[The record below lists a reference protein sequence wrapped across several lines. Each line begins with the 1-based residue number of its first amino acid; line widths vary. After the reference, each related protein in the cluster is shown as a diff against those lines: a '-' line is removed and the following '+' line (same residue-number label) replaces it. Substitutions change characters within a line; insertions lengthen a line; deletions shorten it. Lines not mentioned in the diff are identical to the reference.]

1 METSNKS
8 LSLWRNRD
16 YLLLWG
22 GQTLSNIGSGVSRIA
37 YPLLVL
43 AITGSPAQAGLI
55 GALRSLMY
63 IVLILPA
70 GALLDRWNRK
80 RVMIICDTV
89 RAISLA
95 SIPAAA
101 LLGHLTLA
109 QLYVIA
115 FIEGTFEAF
124 FDIAEV
130 SSVPQV
136 VSQEQLPAAMSRVQ
150 VTAGLTTLLGPS
162 LGGVLFAIRSLLPF
176 LADAISYVISVVSLS
191 FIRVPFQKQHNTTS
205 VTGTTKR
212 SLRREIGEG
221 LRWLWNQPVLRTM
234 AFITSGNIFFGAG
247 ETLIIIVIAQRQHT
261 SDATI
266 GLIFGIAGI
275 GTILGAISVETI
287 RRRFS
292 FVQIITGV
300 LWLFVVFWLPL
311 AVLPSPLILGLLT
324 AALFF
329 IGPFYAVTSISY
341 RLAITPDKLQ
351 SRVNSVARLIAL
363 GLSPAGQALTG
374 FLLQYT
380 GPQITVLLLTAG
392 QIILPLAAMASRSI
406 RNARPPTETKP

>member
-1 METSNKS
+1 
-8 LSLWRNRD
+8 LWRNRD

-55 GALRSLMY
+55 GALRALMY

-80 RVMIICDTV
+80 QVMLICDTV
-89 RAISLA
+89 RAIGMA
-95 SIPAAA
+95 SIPVAG

-109 QLYVIA
+109 QLYAVA

-136 VSQEQLPAAMSRVQ
+136 VPQEQLPAAMSRVQ
-150 VTAGLTTLLGPS
+150 VTAGLTTLIGPS
-162 LGGVLFAIRSLLPF
+162 LGGTLFAIRSLLPF

-191 FIRVPFQKQHNTTS
+191 FIRVPFQRQRNTTE
-205 VTGTTKR
+205 TTAR
-212 SLRREIGEG
+212 NLRREIGEG
-221 LRWLWNQPVLRTM
+221 LRWLWNQPLLRSM
-234 AFITSGNIFFGAG
+234 AFITAGNIFFGAG
-247 ETLIIIVIAQRQHT
+247 QTLIIIVIAQQQHA

-275 GTILGAISVETI
+275 GTILGAIMVETI
-287 RRRFS
+287 RRHFT
-292 FVQIITGV
+292 FAQIIIGV

-311 AVLPSPLILGLLT
+311 ATLPSPLILGLLT
-324 AALFF
+324 AATFF
-329 IGPFYAVTSISY
+329 IGPFYSVTNVSY
-341 RLAITPDKLQ
+341 RLTITPDELQ

-363 GLSPAGQALTG
+363 GLSPIGQALTG
-374 FLLQYT
+374 ILLQYT
-380 GPQITVLLLTAG
+380 GPQTTVLLLTAG
-392 QIILPLAAMASRSI
+392 QVILPLAAMLNRPI
-406 RNARPPTETKP
+406 REARPSAEIQQKV

>member
-1 METSNKS
+1 MDTPAKPA
-8 LSLWRNRD
+8 SLWRNRD

-55 GALRSLMY
+55 GALRALMY

-80 RVMIICDTV
+80 QVMIICDTA
-89 RAISLA
+89 RAIGMA
-95 SIPAAA
+95 SIPVAA
-101 LLGHLTLA
+101 LVGHLTLV
-109 QLYVIA
+109 QLYIVA
-115 FIEGTFEAF
+115 FIEGMFEAF

-162 LGGVLFAIRSLLPF
+162 LGGILFAIRSLLPF

-191 FIRVPFQKQHNTTS
+191 FIRVPFQRQRNATNTT
-205 VTGTTKR
+205 KHN
-212 SLRREIGEG
+212 LHREIGEG
-221 LRWLWNQPVLRTM
+221 LRWLWNQPLLRSM

-247 ETLIIIVIAQRQHT
+247 QTLIIIVIAQQQHA

-266 GLIFGIAGI
+266 GFIFGIAGI
-275 GTILGAISVETI
+275 GTILGAIAAEAIS
-287 RRRFS
+287 RRFS
-292 FVQIITGV
+292 FAQIIISV
-300 LWLFVVFWLPL
+300 LWLFVVFWLPF
-311 AVLPSPLILGLLT
+311 AALPSPLILGLLT

-329 IGPFYAVTSISY
+329 IGPFYAVTYVSY
-341 RLAITPDKLQ
+341 RLAITPEELQ

-363 GLSPAGQALTG
+363 GLSPAGQALSG
-374 FLLQYT
+374 ILLQYS
-380 GPQITVLLLTAG
+380 GPQTTVLLLTAG
-392 QIILPLAAMASRSI
+392 QVILPLAAMVNRPI
-406 RNARPPTETKP
+406 REARLPAKMRQEA

>member
-1 METSNKS
+1 METSKNS

-22 GQTLSNIGSGVSRIA
+22 GQTLSNIGSGISGIA

-43 AITGSPAQAGLI
+43 AITGSPAQAGLV
-55 GALRSLMY
+55 GGLRSLMY
-63 IVLILPA
+63 ILLILPA

-80 RVMIICDTV
+80 QVMIICDTV

-95 SIPAAA
+95 SIPVAA
-101 LLGHLTLA
+101 LLGHLMLV

-162 LGGVLFAIRSLLPF
+162 LGGILFAIRSLLPF
-176 LADAISYVISVVSLS
+176 LADAISYVISVVTLS
-191 FIRVPFQKQHNTTS
+191 FIRVPFQRQRS
-205 VTGTTKR
+205 ATGTTKR

-221 LRWLWNQPVLRTM
+221 LRWLWNQPVLRSM

-247 ETLIIIVIAQRQHT
+247 QALIIIVIAQRQHALDT
-261 SDATI
+261 TI

-275 GTILGAISVETI
+275 GTILGAIMAEAVS
-287 RRRFS
+287 RRFS
-292 FVQIITGV
+292 FAQNIIGV

-311 AVLPSPLILGLLT
+311 ALLPSPLILGLLT

-329 IGPFYAVTSISY
+329 IGPFYSVTSISY
-341 RLAITPDKLQ
+341 RLAITPDELQ

-363 GLSPAGQALTG
+363 GLSPIGQALTG
-374 FLLQYT
+374 ILLQYS
-380 GPQITVLLLTAG
+380 GPQTTVLLLTAG
-392 QIILPLAAMASRSI
+392 QVVLPLVAMVNRPI
-406 RNARPPTETKP
+406 RNVHLPDRCP

>member
-1 METSNKS
+1 MGTLNKP

-63 IVLILPA
+63 IILILPA

-80 RVMIICDTV
+80 QVMIICDTV
-89 RAISLA
+89 RAISMA
-95 SIPAAA
+95 SIPVAA
-101 LLGHLTLA
+101 LLGHLSLV
-109 QLYVIA
+109 QLYFVA

-150 VTAGLTTLLGPS
+150 VTAGLTTLIGPS
-162 LGGVLFAIRSLLPF
+162 LGGILFAIRSLLPF
-176 LADAISYVISVVSLS
+176 LGDAISYVISVVSLS
-191 FIRVPFQKQHNTTS
+191 FIRIPFQGLRNATA
-205 VTGTTKR
+205 TTKR
-212 SLRREIGEG
+212 GLRKEIGEG
-221 LRWLWNQPVLRTM
+221 LRWLWNQPLLRSM
-234 AFITSGNIFFGAG
+234 AFITAGNIFFGAG
-247 ETLIIIVIAQRQHT
+247 QTLIIIVIAQQQHA

-275 GTILGAISVETI
+275 GTILGAIAVEAI

-292 FVQIITGV
+292 FAQIITGV
-300 LWLFVVFWLPL
+300 LWLFVVFWLPF
-311 AVLPSPLILGLLT
+311 AALPSPLILGLLT

-329 IGPFYAVTSISY
+329 IGPFYAVTSVSY
-341 RLAITPDKLQ
+341 RLAITPDELQ

-374 FLLQYT
+374 ILLQYT
-380 GPQITVLLLTAG
+380 GPQTTVLLLTAG
-392 QIILPLAAMASRSI
+392 QVVLPLAAMVNRPI
-406 RNARPPTETKP
+406 REARKVEEIQPEA

>member
-1 METSNKS
+1 METSSKPA
-8 LSLWRNRD
+8 SLWRNRD

-55 GALRSLMY
+55 GALRALMY

-80 RVMIICDTV
+80 QVMLICDTA
-89 RAISLA
+89 RAIGMA
-95 SIPAAA
+95 SIPVAA
-101 LLGHLTLA
+101 LTGYLTLA
-109 QLYVIA
+109 QLYAVA

-136 VSQEQLPAAMSRVQ
+136 VPQEQLPTAMSRVQ
-150 VTAGLTTLLGPS
+150 VTAGLTTLIGPS
-162 LGGVLFAIRSLLPF
+162 LGGTLFAIRSLLPF

-191 FIRVPFQKQHNTTS
+191 FIRIPFQRQRAE
-205 VTGTTKR
+205 TTKR
-212 SLRREIGEG
+212 NLRREIGEG
-221 LRWLWNQPVLRTM
+221 LRWLWNQPVLRSM

-247 ETLIIIVIAQRQHT
+247 QGLIIIVIAQRQHA

-275 GTILGAISVETI
+275 GTILGAIMVETI
-287 RRRFS
+287 RRHFS
-292 FVQIITGV
+292 FAQIITGV
-300 LWLFVVFWLPL
+300 LWLFVVFWLPF
-311 AVLPSPLILGLLT
+311 AALPSPLILGLLT
-324 AALFF
+324 AATFF
-329 IGPFYAVTSISY
+329 IGPFYAVTSVSY
-341 RLAITPDKLQ
+341 RLAITPDELQ

-363 GLSPAGQALTG
+363 GLSPIGQALTG
-374 FLLQYT
+374 ILLQYT
-380 GPQITVLLLTAG
+380 GPQTTVLLLTAG
-392 QIILPLAAMASRSI
+392 QVILPLAAMLNRPI
-406 RNARPPTETKP
+406 REARPSAEIQQKV

>member
-1 METSNKS
+1 METLKKPA
-8 LSLWRNRD
+8 SLWRNRD
-16 YLLLWG
+16 YLLLWS

-55 GALRSLMY
+55 GALRALMY

-80 RVMIICDTV
+80 QVMIICDTA
-89 RAISLA
+89 RAIGMA
-95 SIPAAA
+95 SIPVAA
-101 LLGHLTLA
+101 LVGHLTLV
-109 QLYVIA
+109 QLYAVA

-150 VTAGLTTLLGPS
+150 VTAGLTTLIGPS
-162 LGGVLFAIRSLLPF
+162 LGGTLFAIRALLPF
-176 LADAISYVISVVSLS
+176 LADAISYVISIVSLS
-191 FIRVPFQKQHNTTS
+191 FIRVPFQRQRTE
-205 VTGTTKR
+205 TTKR
-212 SLRREIGEG
+212 NLRREIGEG
-221 LRWLWNQPVLRTM
+221 LRWLWNQPVLRSM
-234 AFITSGNIFFGAG
+234 AFITAGNIFFGAG
-247 ETLIIIVIAQRQHT
+247 QTLIIIVIAQQQHA

-275 GTILGAISVETI
+275 GTILGAITVETI
-287 RRRFS
+287 RHHFS
-292 FVQIITGV
+292 FAQIIIGV
-300 LWLFVVFWLPL
+300 LWLFIVFWLPF

-341 RLAITPDKLQ
+341 RLAITPDELQ

-363 GLSPAGQALTG
+363 GLSPVGLALTG
-374 FLLQYT
+374 ILLQYNGSQT
-380 GPQITVLLLTAG
+380 TVLLLTAG
-392 QIILPLAAMASRSI
+392 QVILPLAAMASRPI
-406 RNARPPTETKP
+406 RETHRMTTIQQNGD

>member
-1 METSNKS
+1 M
-8 LSLWRNRD
+8 WRNRD

-55 GALRSLMY
+55 GALRALMY

-80 RVMIICDTV
+80 QVMLICDTV
-89 RAISLA
+89 RAIGMA
-95 SIPAAA
+95 SIPVAG

-109 QLYVIA
+109 QLYAVA

-136 VSQEQLPAAMSRVQ
+136 VPQEQLPAAMSRVQ
-150 VTAGLTTLLGPS
+150 VTAGLTTLIGPS
-162 LGGVLFAIRSLLPF
+162 LGGTLFAIRSLLPF

-191 FIRVPFQKQHNTTS
+191 FIRVPFQRQRNTTE
-205 VTGTTKR
+205 TTAR
-212 SLRREIGEG
+212 NLRREIGEG
-221 LRWLWNQPVLRTM
+221 LRWLWNQPLLRSM
-234 AFITSGNIFFGAG
+234 AFITAGNIFFGAG
-247 ETLIIIVIAQRQHT
+247 QTLIIIVIAQQQHA

-275 GTILGAISVETI
+275 GTILGAIMVETI
-287 RRRFS
+287 RRHFT
-292 FVQIITGV
+292 FAQIIIGV

-311 AVLPSPLILGLLT
+311 ATLPSPLILGLLT
-324 AALFF
+324 AATFF
-329 IGPFYAVTSISY
+329 IGPFYSVTNVSY
-341 RLAITPDKLQ
+341 RLTITPDELQ

-363 GLSPAGQALTG
+363 GLSPIGQALTG
-374 FLLQYT
+374 ILLQYT
-380 GPQITVLLLTAG
+380 GPQTTVLLLTAG
-392 QIILPLAAMASRSI
+392 QVILPLAAMLNRPI
-406 RNARPPTETKP
+406 REARPSAEIQQKV